1 MSRRTLARGLRR
13 CFCGRDDDPS
23 LADEGRSAKATNA
36 AAVTTKSNNI
46 NENRPG
52 LPGSNAPSGG
62 GGSGDAALAAA
73 FGERCVLTAPARQDV
88 LFDVPS
94 TPDANDARDT
104 TAIEGRQK
112 RPTPARETDGVC
124 AIYEQATGNKYKFD
138 GAKDYQ
144 AWKRMRAQFSV
155 EEIEARW
162 RTGLLAKGYQ
172 HTANLAQ
179 LDAKWN
185 DLGSIEVRPD
195 ALKAKPAEGEA
206 VSILPACD
214 ACGVEGKTW
223 LKFCRHW
230 LCTSCVEQARA
241 VADSVPLP
249 SPRPLSPGDPRVR
262 EFQMAQDMAVAEW
275 ARSRKETRR

>member
-1 MSRRTLARGLRR
+1 M
-13 CFCGRDDDPS
+13 
-23 LADEGRSAKATNA
+23 
-36 AAVTTKSNNI
+36 
-46 NENRPG
+46 
-52 LPGSNAPSGG
+52 
-62 GGSGDAALAAA
+62 
-73 FGERCVLTAPARQDV
+73 TAPARQDV

-94 TPDANDARDT
+94 TPDADDARP

-195 ALKAKPAEGEA
+195 ALKAKPAELAGETP
-206 VSILPACD
+206 VSLLPECD
-214 ACGVEGKTW
+214 ACGVGGKTW
-223 LKFCRHW
+223 FKFCRQW
-230 LCTSCVEQARA
+230 LCTPCVRLADA
-241 VADSVPLP
+241 VASKVPLP
-249 SPRPLSPGDPRVR
+249 SPRPTSPGDPRVR